1 MQDNNF
7 KYITVMFEDKFN
19 STPENPKFYGKDY
32 LYKTKRELKEGQII
46 DLDTNYGHSKV
57 VVYKSNISEEKALL
71 EANNI
76 GLSLEDLKEIL

>member
-57 VVYKSNISEEKALL
+57 VVYKSNIPEEKALL